1 MEIKNVRQTTIYAH
15 EIKTSLKLIGEHVKV
30 LPEKILEEIN
40 EKGLTITGPQVWVYN
55 GADGNPDTVFDLT
68 VGFPVNPG
76 NESEN
81 VKILESFKC
90 TSIIH
95 KGDWGKFKETYDKII
110 GDVFKNGHQ
119 MTGESREI
127 YHQVDF
133 ENTENNL
140 TEIQIGIK

>member
-1 MEIKNVRQTTIYAH
+1 MEIKNVQRTTIYAH

-40 EKGLTITGPQVWVYN
+40 LKGLAITGPQIWIYK

-68 VGFPVNPG
+68 VGFPVNSG

-81 VKILESFKC
+81 VKILENFKC